1 MSYGQPIRLP
11 VFFFTINGMT
21 SIGNPVQD
29 GDDTHFSFELPFNL
43 IRNLRRRAM
52 TSTTSNT
59 STTPTTLAGAIER
72 LPAFATDLT
81 QLALEGRLTPAYGR
95 NREADEVMT
104 ALASPGALYPLLV
117 GGPRGGKTSVAHH
130 VVNRIVRGE
139 CPPALIGLKVYE
151 LTPSRLLHGLG
162 GMPRW
167 SSELSDFLTA
177 LADSNNVLYLRDFHS
192 ALGLGMSLD
201 ENTPDM
207 SSLLADLLQ
216 STHPHLILESRQRS
230 MERVFTEL
238 PGLRN
243 LITPVHVDS
252 MTRDEAASVVSRA
265 VEDLE
270 IIHEISV
277 EPAAYNE
284 ALELAGRFQVNELLP
299 GSAIDILIDALATA
313 GATDGPITAAGV
325 RRRFIQ
331 RSGLP
336 EFLVSDDAG
345 YDEAH
350 TRAQLSQ
357 RVFGQDAAVEAVLR
371 MIALVRTRM
380 NNPIRPMGV
389 FLFLGPTG
397 VGKTELVKALS
408 HFLFGGQERIVRFN
422 MADFNDPWRS
432 VPRMFGDP
440 HGPNETA
447 RKGLLASRL
456 EQQTFA
462 VLLLDEFEKALPEM
476 YQRFLQL
483 FDEGILV
490 DGQGNELNLRNT
502 VIVLTSNLGAQLIN
516 PPIGFRVTD
525 PLEETERA
533 VMRESEAYFRPE
545 FINRLDAVCFFKP
558 LSRSVIRQIAQR
570 ELNDVIAREGI
581 AQRNLH
587 VSVDDSVFDVLVERG
602 YDLRFGA
609 RYLKRQIERT
619 ISYPLARQIALKRLM
634 DGAAVRL
641 VVRDGEVAVSVLKDE
656 VEPTTA
662 AVPST
667 SAPQLTAKELRLR
680 LAGFDERIAVMMA
693 QHGIA
698 EIKARVAGIM
708 ARIGQPDFWQSAPD
722 ATAQIEAMNAMTQRV
737 DQVESV
743 QRLREQVAEALERIT
758 ANRGRAGMPA
768 LAEAN
773 ALFRV
778 LERELPLAETVL
790 CLHSEE
796 DQAGAFLTVRA
807 LVAANEDPALAAG
820 WARDLTLMYAGWGKA
835 RGFEVTLL
843 HEATSGEGVL
853 EATLC
858 IDGFGA
864 FALLR
869 GEAGI
874 HKLVRPA
881 PQRSTVRMTVRASV
895 EVMADLPGDELL
907 LREVSIQHKPLR
919 EVGVLADR
927 LTRQTTISLGKT
939 SERTGRML
947 VWRHGQLG
955 ETLEPVA
962 RRFAAQWLARQDAGD
977 VASAAIDVAVD
988 APVRTY
994 TLFKQQSVKDAR
1006 TGVVSHQVKKVLAG
1020 ALDDFLIAYLT
1031 QSAG

>member
-1 MSYGQPIRLP
+1 M
-11 VFFFTINGMT
+11 
-21 SIGNPVQD
+21 
-29 GDDTHFSFELPFNL
+29 
-43 IRNLRRRAM
+43 
-52 TSTTSNT
+52 
-59 STTPTTLAGAIER
+59 
-72 LPAFATDLT
+72 
-81 QLALEGRLTPAYGR
+81 
-95 NREADEVMT
+95 
-104 ALASPGALYPLLV
+104 
-117 GGPRGGKTSVAHH
+117 
-130 VVNRIVRGE
+130 
-139 CPPALIGLKVYE
+139 
-151 LTPSRLLHGLG
+151 
-162 GMPRW
+162 
-167 SSELSDFLTA
+167 
-177 LADSNNVLYLRDFHS
+177 LYLRDFHS
-192 ALGLGMSLD
+192 ALGLGMSMD

-230 MERVFTEL
+230 MERMFTEL

-345 YDEAH
+345 YDEAR

-490 DGQGNELNLRNT
+490 DGLGNELNLRNT

-570 ELNDVIAREGI
+570 ELNDVVAREGI
-581 AQRNLH
+581 ARRNLR
-587 VSVDDSVFDVLVERG
+587 VSVDDSVFGVLVERG

-619 ISYPLARQIALKRLM
+619 ISYPGATDSVEAVDGWRG
-634 DGAAVRL
+634 GAAGGARW
-641 VVRDGEVAVSVLKDE
+641 RGGCEC
-656 VEPTTA
+656 
-662 AVPST
+662 
-667 SAPQLTAKELRLR
+667 
-680 LAGFDERIAVMMA
+680 
-693 QHGIA
+693 A
-698 EIKARVAGIM
+698 EG
-708 ARIGQPDFWQSAPD
+708 
-722 ATAQIEAMNAMTQRV
+722 
-737 DQVESV
+737 
-743 QRLREQVAEALERIT
+743 
-758 ANRGRAGMPA
+758 
-768 LAEAN
+768 
-773 ALFRV
+773 
-778 LERELPLAETVL
+778 
-790 CLHSEE
+790 
-796 DQAGAFLTVRA
+796 
-807 LVAANEDPALAAG
+807 
-820 WARDLTLMYAGWGKA
+820 
-835 RGFEVTLL
+835 
-843 HEATSGEGVL
+843 
-853 EATLC
+853 
-858 IDGFGA
+858 
-864 FALLR
+864 
-869 GEAGI
+869 
-874 HKLVRPA
+874 
-881 PQRSTVRMTVRASV
+881 
-895 EVMADLPGDELL
+895 
-907 LREVSIQHKPLR
+907 
-919 EVGVLADR
+919 
-927 LTRQTTISLGKT
+927 
-939 SERTGRML
+939 
-947 VWRHGQLG
+947 
-955 ETLEPVA
+955 
-962 RRFAAQWLARQDAGD
+962 
-977 VASAAIDVAVD
+977 
-988 APVRTY
+988 
-994 TLFKQQSVKDAR
+994 
-1006 TGVVSHQVKKVLAG
+1006 
-1020 ALDDFLIAYLT
+1020 
-1031 QSAG
+1031 